1 MRRLLLTRSG
11 AVLATLTTVAFV
23 LLVLVPGPALAHGDL
38 VDGSPGPGDDVA
50 VGTDVLRLEFTD
62 LDPDGRP
69 LVAVRDA
76 AGDPVAVGTASFG
89 DDATI
94 CARSA
99 PLEPG
104 VTTIDYAV
112 LSEDGDRQ
120 EGSYTFEVS
129 EGGALAQAGVCDAVD
144 LAAPG
149 EPKTLDEMGSGTVPT
164 PVLYGLGLLAVVA
177 MGLAVLRVRSDRRA
191 HPA

>member
-11 AVLATLTTVAFV
+11 AAFSALVLV
-23 LLVLVPGPALAHGDL
+23 LLVLVPAPAHAHGDL
-38 VDGSPGPGDDVA
+38 VEGSPGPGDDVA
-50 VGTDVLRLEFTD
+50 VGTSVLRLEFTD
-62 LDPDGRP
+62 LDLDSRP

-76 AGDPVAVGTASFG
+76 AGEPVAVGEASFG
-89 DDATI
+89 EIGTI

-99 PLEPG
+99 PLAAG
-104 VTTIDYAV
+104 VMTIDYSV
-112 LSEDGDRQ
+112 LSTDGDRQ

-129 EGGALAQAGVCDAVD
+129 DGGTEVEPGTCDPTD

-149 EPKTLDEMGSGTVPT
+149 EAKTLEGMGSGTVPT
-164 PVLYGLGLLAVVA
+164 GVLYGLGGLAVVA
-177 MGLAVLRVRSDRRA
+177 IGLVVLRVRSDRRT